1 MTVKPALGKLA
12 LTHCAIQSTLLHR
25 NPDDVPV
32 ENINYPC
39 YHAAKTVQHLHH
51 GRPIKRFEI
60 ISISQCLR
68 SRLINTKYPQTLLQ
82 TVFVLEVI
90 KPARLGF
97 LAVKKMVHWSG
108 NTGITIRRRNFF
120 SELNCF
126 PLPHGDANSSQKSK
140 QYYFKLSM

>member
-25 NPDDVPV
+25 NPDDIPM

-39 YHAAKTVQHLHH
+39 YHAAKIVQYLHR
-51 GRPIKRFEI
+51 GRPIRRFEI
-60 ISISQCLR
+60 ISISQCLH
-68 SRLINTKYPQTLLQ
+68 SRLINTKYLQTLLQ
-82 TVFVLEVI
+82 TFFVSEVI
-90 KPARLGF
+90 KPACLGF
-97 LAVKKMVHWSG
+97 LAVKKMVYRSG

-126 PLPHGDANSSQKSK
+126 PLPHANSSQKRK